1 MVSPTGARP
10 STPISLA
17 SERGVLG
24 VVGFPQAIR
33 SARSAEAPSWAEK
46 RLRKGGL
53 GMTKLEYLQKMAQA
67 GAMLRQAGQTDHGQL
82 AQAAQA
88 AQGVQ
93 GNYSQIQAQQHM
105 GQQSLAGQSQA
116 QGASG
121 LSGLTGWSSG
131 LTGSSGQAGPI
142 FRCQ

>member
-93 GNYSQIQAQQHM
+93 GNYSQIQAQQLGVNRDPVKMCYIHNERPVEICNCEHIDCVTYTLHE
-105 GQQSLAGQSQA
+105 GESA
-116 QGASG
+116 
-121 LSGLTGWSSG
+121 
-131 LTGSSGQAGPI
+131 
-142 FRCQ
+142 